1 MVALQEMIKMG
12 DTITHKRNSN
22 MSLRLDIQRIFR
34 EGLIGFWRNKL
45 ISFSTVIIMTMAMLV
60 MSSLLFMNAILD
72 FSVSQL
78 QDRVDVNIYFFPD
91 APEVEILALQER
103 LNLVPEI
110 RDVQYVSRE
119 QAFLNFQERYS
130 NDDLINR
137 SLEEL
142 GDNPLG
148 ASLNIRAFESTQY
161 EAVVAAIESE
171 PVVANSDFVER
182 INYYDNKSLIERLNE
197 FSSIV
202 RIIGY
207 AVAIFFSIVS
217 LLVILSTMRIA
228 IFAAKKQIKIKRLVG
243 AEHRYVRG
251 PFLVM
256 GGVYGFISAILS
268 MLALYP
274 MTKWVG
280 KYTESF
286 FGGMNIFEYYIN
298 NLIPVFLFL
307 LTMGIII
314 GIVSSRLATARYL
327 KI

>member
-1 MVALQEMIKMG
+1 MG
-12 DTITHKRNSN
+12 DIITQKRNN
-22 MSLRLDIQRIFR
+22 IMSLRLDVQRIFR

-45 ISFSTVIIMTMAMLV
+45 VSFSTVIIMTMAMVV
-60 MSSLLFMNAILD
+60 MSSLLFLNAILD
-72 FSVSQL
+72 FSLSQL

-91 APEVEILALQER
+91 APEVEILALQDR
-103 LNLVPEI
+103 LRLVPEV

-119 QAFLNFQERYS
+119 QAFLNFQERYE
-130 NDDLINR
+130 NDDLIKR

-161 EAVVAAIESE
+161 EAVVSAIELE
-171 PVVANSDFVER
+171 PIVTNSDFVER
-182 INYYDNKSLIERLNE
+182 INYYDNKTIIDRLNE

-202 RIIGY
+202 RLVGY
-207 AVAIFFSIVS
+207 ATVIFFSIVS
-217 LLVILSTMRIA
+217 LLVVLSTMRIV
-228 IFAAKKQIKIKRLVG
+228 IFAAKKQIRIKRLVG

-256 GGVYGFISAILS
+256 GGIYGFFSATLS
-268 MLALYP
+268 MIALYP
-274 MTKWVG
+274 MTHWVG
-280 KYTESF
+280 MYTASF
-286 FGGMNIFEYYIN
+286 FGGMNIFEYYIS

-307 LTMGIII
+307 VTSGIVIGII
-314 GIVSSRLATARYL
+314 SSRIATAKYL

>member
-1 MVALQEMIKMG
+1 
-12 DTITHKRNSN
+12 

-34 EGLIGFWRNKL
+34 EGLISFWRNKL
-45 ISFSTVIIMTMAMLV
+45 ISFSTVIIMTMAMIV
-60 MSSLLFMNAILD
+60 MSSLLFMNAILN

-78 QDRVDVNIYFFPD
+78 EDRVDVNIYFFPD
-91 APEVEILALQER
+91 APEPEIIQLQER
-103 LNLVPEI
+103 LMLVPEV

-119 QAFLNFQERYS
+119 QAFLNFQERYA

-161 EAVVAAIESE
+161 EAVIVAIESE
-171 PVVANSDFVER
+171 PIVTNSEFVER
-182 INYYDNKSLIERLNE
+182 INYYDNKSIIDRLNE
-197 FSSIV
+197 FSAIV
-202 RIIGY
+202 RVIGY
-207 AVAIFFSIVS
+207 AIAIFFSIVS
-217 LLVILSTMRIA
+217 LLVVLSTMRIA

-256 GGVYGFISAILS
+256 GGVYGFLAATLS
-268 MLALYP
+268 MLSLYP
-274 MTKWVG
+274 MTKWIG
-280 KYTESF
+280 RYTESF
-286 FGGMNIFEYYIN
+286 FGGMNIFDYYTG
-298 NLIPVFLFL
+298 NLIPVYLFL

-314 GIVSSRLATARYL
+314 GIISSRIATAKYL
-327 KI
+327 NT